1 MELSTCSTNS
11 APLFHLKWPIIIVGV
26 LTLSFV
32 IGIFLSYRYIK
43 AINARFAKLEEILGK
58 VIEKNNQIQHV
69 LQSAATVSQ
78 PPPAVI
84 FAHPPT
90 PPPPPPSSPQSQ
102 SPPPVMAVPPV
113 NLDKE
118 IENELKE
125 LAEKTEEKEGRVED
139 PNAES
144 SS

>member
-11 APLFHLKWPIIIVGV
+11 APLLPLKWPIIIVGV
-26 LTLSFV
+26 LTLCFV

-69 LQSAATVSQ
+69 LQSAAASQ
-78 PPPAVI
+78 PPAVI
-84 FAHPPT
+84 FAHQSTQT
-90 PPPPPPSSPQSQ
+90 PPPPPPPSPQASSP
-102 SPPPVMAVPPV
+102 SPPPV
-113 NLDKE
+113 NLDQE

-125 LAEKTEEKEGRVED
+125 LAEAKKEEKEGRVED
-139 PNAES
+139 SSAES